1 MTETEFLE
9 LLDEDL
15 GLRLSAEDLN
25 RDVDTLLHWDSLT
38 LVRLLSLM
46 EARTGKNIALNALLE
61 ARTLNQAR
69 KLVVADA

>member
-9 LLDEDL
+9 ILDEDL

-25 RDVDTLLHWDSLT
+25 RDVDTLRHWDSLT

-46 EARTGKNIALNALLE
+46 EARTGKSIALNALLE

-69 KLVVADA
+69 MLVVADA